1 MPEPE
6 LSTATPPPV
15 TPQPEPPSVLARLRP
30 WIKWCLFGLV
40 IWFVSRQARDMW
52 RDLEGKTLSIDLVS
66 FALCSFCTLVA
77 WFPSI
82 WFWRWLLVELGMS
95 PPWFPTVHSYLVG
108 HLGKYV
114 PGKATV
120 IVIRTAMLRKFG
132 LRPAVGAF
140 TVTLETLTYMAA
152 GVATVAMLAP
162 YASVNV
168 PHLEWLKMLAE
179 RPAWGIGVALGVTLA
194 GIVGLSLSSRQFVTL
209 ASRMAERRGD
219 GDGVLE
225 HLPWYLVPCGFV
237 LFLAAWWIQGLGLGL
252 AILAVSPQ
260 DFAWSDWPRWTG
272 AAAIAMVG
280 GFVALF
286 APGGLGVREALTLAL
301 LSNLEPGA
309 AVLVTV
315 VWRAASLVGELVY
328 TALFTLIDRN
338 LPGELSTR
346 METAPAVPS

>member
-6 LSTATPPPV
+6 LST
-15 TPQPEPPSVLARLRP
+15 PQPEPPSRLARLRP
-30 WIKWCLFGLV
+30 WIKWGLFGLV
-40 IWFVSRQARDMW
+40 IWFVSQQARGMW
-52 RDLEGKTLSIDLVS
+52 RDLEGKSLSIDLVS
-66 FALCSFCTLVA
+66 FALCSLCTLVA

-82 WFWRWLLVELGMS
+82 WFWRWLLVELGVN

-140 TVTLETLTYMAA
+140 TVTTETLTYMAA
-152 GVATVAMLAP
+152 GLATVAMLAP
-162 YASVNV
+162 YASANV
-168 PHLEWLKMLAE
+168 PHMEWLRTLAE
-179 RPAWGIGVALGVTLA
+179 RPLLGLAVAVGVAVT
-194 GIVGLSLSSRQFVTL
+194 GIVGLSLTSRQFVHL

-252 AILAVSPQ
+252 AIRAVSPG
-260 DFAWSDWPRWTG
+260 DFAWGDWPRWTG

-328 TALFTLIDRN
+328 TAVFTPIDRI
-338 LPGELSTR
+338 LPRELSTR
-346 METAPAVPS
+346 VEPAADPR

>member
-1 MPEPE
+1 MSDSQLPTAE
-6 LSTATPPPV
+6 LSPAS
-15 TPQPEPPSVLARLRP
+15 PSLGSRVWP
-30 WIKWCLFGLV
+30 WVKWGLFGLV

-52 RDLEGKTLSIDLVS
+52 RDLEGKSLVIDLKA
-66 FALCSFCTLVA
+66 FALCALCTLLA

-82 WFWRWLLVELGMS
+82 WFWRWLLVELGVAS
-95 PPWFPTVHSYLVG
+95 PWFPTIHSYLLG

-120 IVIRTAMLRKFG
+120 IVIRTALLRKFG

-168 PHLEWLKMLAE
+168 PKLDWLRMLAE
-179 RPAWGIGVALGVTLA
+179 RPAWGIGVALVVTLA

-225 HLPWYLVPCGFV
+225 HLPWYVVPCGFV

-252 AILAVSPQ
+252 AILAVSPT
-260 DFAWSDWPRWTG
+260 DFAWGDWPRWTG

-301 LSNLEPGA
+301 LSNLEPGV

-315 VWRAASLVGELVY
+315 VWRGASLVGELVY
-328 TALFTLIDRN
+328 TAIFTLVDRS
-338 LPGELSTR
+338 LPFEQSTR
-346 METAPAVPS
+346 GEYPTSDRAKAGAE

>member
-1 MPEPE
+1 MPEPQSVSADVPAE
-6 LSTATPPPV
+6 PV
-15 TPQPEPPSVLARLRP
+15 APSLGARLWPRL
-30 WIKWCLFGLV
+30 KWVMFGLV
-40 IWFVSRQARDMW
+40 LWFVSRQAQGMW
-52 RDLEGKTLSIDLVS
+52 RDLQGKSISIDPTA
-66 FALCSFCTLVA
+66 FALCSLCTLVA
-77 WFPSI
+77 WAPSI
-82 WFWRWLLVELGMS
+82 WFWRWLLVELGVKS
-95 PPWFPTVHSYLVG
+95 PWFPTIHSYLVG

-162 YASVNV
+162 YASVDV
-168 PHLEWLKMLAE
+168 PHLQWLRTLAE
-179 RPAWGIGVALGVTLA
+179 RPALGLAVALGVAVA
-194 GIVGLSLSSRQFVTL
+194 GIVVLSLSSRRFVTL
-209 ASRMAERRGD
+209 ASRMAERKGD
-219 GDGVLE
+219 GDGVLD
-225 HLPWYLVPCGFV
+225 HLPWYVVPCGFV

-252 AILAVSPQ
+252 AIRAVSPG
-260 DFAWSDWPRWTG
+260 DFHWGDFPRWTG

-301 LSNLEPGA
+301 LSNLEPGV

-328 TALFTLIDRN
+328 SAIFSVVDRC
-338 LPGELSTR
+338 LPVENSTR
-346 METAPAVPS
+346 AEETPPA

>member
-6 LSTATPPPV
+6 LSTV
-15 TPQPEPPSVLARLRP
+15 TPQPEPHSVLARLRP
-30 WIKWCLFGLV
+30 WIKWGLFGLV
-40 IWFVSRQARDMW
+40 IWFVSRQVRDMW
-52 RDLEGKTLSIDLVS
+52 RDLEGKSLAIDLVS
-66 FALCSFCTLVA
+66 FALCSLCTLIA
-77 WFPSI
+77 WLPSI
-82 WFWRWLLVELGMS
+82 WFWRWLLVKLGVN

-152 GVATVAMLAP
+152 GLATVAMLAP

-168 PHLEWLKMLAE
+168 PHLEWLRTLSE
-179 RPAWGIGVALGVTLA
+179 NPAWGIGVALGVTLA

-225 HLPWYLVPCGFV
+225 HLPWYVVPCGFV

-252 AILAVSPQ
+252 AIRAVSPQ
-260 DFAWSDWPRWTG
+260 DFAWGDWPRWTG

-301 LSNLEPGA
+301 LSNLEPGV

-315 VWRAASLVGELVY
+315 VWRGASLVGELVY
-328 TALFTLIDRN
+328 TAIFTLVDRS
-338 LPGELSTR
+338 LPFEQSTR
-346 METAPAVPS
+346 GERLAAEA